1 MMSIA
6 LSEVDTISNTCSIL
20 QLPNFNVHYYY
31 VQDSVNE
38 CAKNY
43 MYVLVCM
50 VVEVTNNGSPQRK
63 RFGAISGRSELL
75 MPSLYATKKVP
86 QMKNVLDFDVS
97 CSEMSLHGTKTS

>member
-1 MMSIA
+1 MCKKLHVRA
-6 LSEVDTISNTCSIL
+6 R
-20 QLPNFNVHYYY
+20 
-31 VQDSVNE
+31 
-38 CAKNY
+38 
-43 MYVLVCM
+43 MYT